1 MDRDNC
7 LDLLRWADAYSL
19 PGLKTMALSVLARH
33 RKTLLPPLG
42 LFSREQLLAAAAL
55 SPNAEPPG
63 ASVLPPHLRKEV
75 AELIQR
81 VREAGWM
88 NEEEE
93 EEEGEGEGS
102 EMLQV

>member
-1 MDRDNC
+1 
-7 LDLLRWADAYSL
+7 
-19 PGLKTMALSVLARH
+19 LARH

-42 LFSREQLLAAAAL
+42 LFSREQLLAAAASPI
-55 SPNAEPPG
+55 SPNGEPPG

-93 EEEGEGEGS
+93 EEEGEEE